1 MADTNPYIVATPDG
15 TLPNSRNLTA
25 SGGLFTSDSG
35 AEGQFNIFTGG
46 NLAALNT
53 FSTGGY
59 LVYDTGVNNF
69 VPRTITAGAGITIT
83 TGTGVGG
90 NTQISSD
97 PSSVVQQVNVQANS
111 VSPIYTGSTLDFI
124 GTGGTSVTVGKPSDT
139 IEITV
144 TSSGSEAPGTASYIV
159 QKHADLTSLPDA
171 QALGD
176 LATGILKSTTTSTVG
191 VLSIASPTAD
201 YLPYSAELASIA
213 TITPTLGTLIAG
225 NGTGGFSAFLPSAP
239 VGNILV
245 SSGTAALPEWL
256 PSGADNFI
264 LTSNGPGTL
273 PSWEAAPSVEGS
285 VVVLDSG
292 TTAVNPVTANISYMP
307 TAGTLVT
314 FTLPTSPVAG
324 NYYEII
330 GFGAG
335 GWKVAQNASQHIQV
349 GYVGASPLQTST
361 GTGGFIASV
370 LPTDSLIIYCASSPN
385 TFIAQIQ
392 TGQVTVN

>member
-1 MADTNPYIVATPDG
+1 MADTNPYIVAAPDG

-59 LVYDTGVNNF
+59 LVYDTEAVNF

-124 GTGGTSVTVGKPSDT
+124 GTGGTSVTVGKPGDT

-144 TSSGSEAPGTASYIV
+144 TSSGSEAPGTATYIL
-159 QKHADLTSLPDA
+159 QTPNGSLPDA
-171 QALGD
+171 QALSA
-176 LATGILKSTTTSTVG
+176 LATGILKSTTTTG
-191 VLSIASPTAD
+191 VVSIASPTAD

-213 TITPTLGTLIAG
+213 TITPTLGTFIAG
-225 NGTGGFSAFLPSAP
+225 NSEGGFSAFLPSTAT
-239 VGNILV
+239 GNILV
-245 SSGTAALPEWL
+245 SSGIAALPEWL

-292 TTAVNPVTANISYMP
+292 TTAVNPVIANTSYMP
-307 TAGTLVT
+307 TAGTKVT

-335 GWKVAQNASQHIQV
+335 GWQVAQNTGQTITV
-349 GYVGASPLQTST
+349 GYVGASPLQTTT
-361 GTGGFIASV
+361 GTGGYIASV
-370 LPTDSLIIYCASSPN
+370 LPTDSLIIYCSSSPN